1 MSEKKEEVKDSGDM
15 IITRME
21 VKIIREEAEENFK
34 EAVTLRMKI
43 ESVLK
48 YAKEVE
54 KKCLHVLNSI
64 NKDQAP

>member
-1 MSEKKEEVKDSGDM
+1 MSKKKEEAKDSGDM
-15 IITRME
+15 IIARME
-21 VKIIREEAEENFK
+21 VEIIREEVEGNFK
-34 EAVTLRMKI
+34 EAVALRMKI
-43 ESVLK
+43 ESVLE